1 LQTVFFSVRREFFS
15 SSGKNQRLTKQKNFL
30 FFSGKNPAEKSD
42 LLTKKSQLQHT
53 FKHLRKN
60 CTLAVFRRRSLN
72 HTAKALLR

>member
-30 FFSGKNPAEKSD
+30 FFPGKNPAGKID

-60 CTLAVFRRRSLN
+60 CTLPVFHRRSSD
-72 HTAKALLR
+72 HAAKALLR